1 MISVSA
7 GYGTDGS
14 KTPTTVAGRV
24 PSRTVLPAMSGALKE
39 GAGCPG
45 FAVAV
50 DGTAMACSTAKLP
63 IAARAATARVLLRAR
78 MGASVQF
85 VDQLLPIAS
94 STLAAVKIC
103 GSMTGS
109 PPLPE

>member
-1 MISVSA
+1 M
-7 GYGTDGS
+7 
-14 KTPTTVAGRV
+14 
-24 PSRTVLPAMSGALKE
+24 VLPAMSGALKE
-39 GAGCPG
+39 GAGAPG
-45 FAVAV
+45 FAVAA
-50 DGTAMACSTAKLP
+50 DGTAVACSTAKLP
-63 IAARAATARVLLRAR
+63 IAASAATARVLLRAR
-78 MGASVQF
+78 MSGLRQV